1 MVLIMI
7 FSFPRLTF
15 KVRWHLVILLVSLY
29 GCRAVPPDPNF
40 RPIEKSAQP
49 VLSSKEDLA
58 LAEELENP
66 VYTIGSGDV
75 LRLDVHARA
84 EVSGKFVV
92 GPDGMITVPL
102 VGDLLIKDKTREEA
116 LGAIRSELLKYF
128 TAPHA
133 TLAIDEY
140 PSNQITVL
148 GRVEKAGAMKF
159 THSPT
164 LIDVL
169 ANAGAMPLLD
179 KQATLSR
186 CAIIRGRNKLIWV
199 DLKALLNGDVN
210 YNIRMK
216 KGDIVYIPD
225 SSDTSVYVMG
235 AVGRPG
241 SYRMTPRM
249 TVLDAIAQA
258 GGLTENAKNDR
269 IGLYRAGTKQ
279 AEYVSWADLITSD
292 RSKNYAME
300 DGDVLFIPTT
310 GLSDFGYVMRQIAP
324 AISIFTFGLTV
335 DNLIAK

>member
-1 MVLIMI
+1 MNSKL
-7 FSFPRLTF
+7 F
-15 KVRWHLVILLVSLY
+15 WYALLLSVCVV
-29 GCRAVPPDPNF
+29 GCRNVPPNPNF
-40 RPIEKSAQP
+40 KPIEKSAQP
-49 VLSSKEDLA
+49 ILNSPEDLA
-58 LAEELENP
+58 LLEESESP

-75 LRLDVHARA
+75 VKLDVHSRA

-92 GPDGMITVPL
+92 GPDGKITIPL
-102 VGDLLIKDKTREEA
+102 VGDVFIKDKTREQA
-116 LGAIRSELLKYF
+116 LADLYKELRKLY
-128 TAPHA
+128 TSPYA
-133 TLAIDEY
+133 TFAIDEY

-148 GRVEKAGAMKF
+148 GRVEKAGVHRFMQ
-159 THSPT
+159 SPT

-169 ANAGAMPLLD
+169 ANAGAMPILD

-249 TVLDAIAQA
+249 TVLDAISQA
-258 GGLTENAKNDR
+258 GGLTENARSDR
-269 IGLYRAGTKQ
+269 IGLYRAGTQ
-279 AEYVSWADLITSD
+279 MVEYLTWSDLIVSD
-292 RSKNYAME
+292 RTKNYAME

-310 GLSDFGYVMRQIAP
+310 GLSDFGYVMKQIAP
-324 AISIFTFGLTV
+324 AISIFTFGLTLDTLV
-335 DNLIAK
+335 TK

>member
-1 MVLIMI
+1 MA
-7 FSFPRLTF
+7 
-15 KVRWHLVILLVSLY
+15 
-29 GCRAVPPDPNF
+29 GCRSLPPDPNF
-40 RPIEKSAQP
+40 KPIEKSAQP
-49 VLSSKEDLA
+49 ILSSKEDLA
-58 LAEELENP
+58 LLEESENP
-66 VYTIGSGDV
+66 VYTIDSGDL
-75 LRLDVHARA
+75 LRLDVFART

-92 GPDGMITVPL
+92 GPDGKITIPL
-102 VGDLLIKDKTREEA
+102 IGDMHIKDKTREEA
-116 LGAIRSELLKYF
+116 LTALYAELRKYY
-128 TAPHA
+128 TSPHA

-140 PSNQITVL
+140 PSNRITVL
-148 GRVEKAGAMKF
+148 GRVEKAGAHQF
-159 THSPT
+159 TYAPT

-169 ANAGAMPLLD
+169 ANAGAMPILD

-186 CAIIRGRNKLIWV
+186 CAIIRGRDKIIWV

-279 AEYVSWADLITSD
+279 AEYVSWSDLITAD

-300 DGDVLFIPTT
+300 DGDVIFIPTT
-310 GLSDFGYVMRQIAP
+310 GLSDFGYVIRQIAP
-324 AISIFTFGLTV
+324 AVSIFTFGLTV
-335 DNLIAK
+335 DSLVAK

>member
-1 MVLIMI
+1 MF
-7 FSFPRLTF
+7 FSFFRF
-15 KVRWHLVILLVSLY
+15 NSRARWALLLLALWMA
-29 GCRAVPPDPNF
+29 GCRSLPPDPNF
-40 RPIEKSAQP
+40 KPIEKSAQP
-49 VLSSKEDLA
+49 ILSSKEDLA
-58 LAEELENP
+58 LLEESENP
-66 VYTIGSGDV
+66 VYTIDSGDL
-75 LRLDVHARA
+75 LRLDVFART

-92 GPDGMITVPL
+92 GPDGKITIPL
-102 VGDLLIKDKTREEA
+102 IGDMHIKDKTREEA
-116 LGAIRSELLKYF
+116 LAALYAELRKYY
-128 TAPHA
+128 TTPHA

-140 PSNQITVL
+140 PSNRITVL
-148 GRVEKAGAMKF
+148 GRVEKAGAQQF
-159 THSPT
+159 TYAPT

-169 ANAGAMPLLD
+169 ANAGAMPILD

-186 CAIIRGRNKLIWV
+186 CAIIRGRDKIIWV

-279 AEYVSWADLITSD
+279 AEYVSWSDLITAD

-300 DGDVLFIPTT
+300 DGDVIFIPTT
-310 GLSDFGYVMRQIAP
+310 GLSDFGYVIRQIAP
-324 AISIFTFGLTV
+324 AVSIFTFGLTV
-335 DNLIAK
+335 DSLVAK

>member
-1 MVLIMI
+1 MI
-7 FSFPRLTF
+7 FSFLRINSR
-15 KVRWHLVILLVSLY
+15 VRWPLLLLALWMA
-29 GCRAVPPDPNF
+29 GCRSLPPDPNF
-40 RPIEKSAQP
+40 KPIEKSAQP
-49 VLSSKEDLA
+49 ILSSKEDLA
-58 LAEELENP
+58 LLEESENP
-66 VYTIGSGDV
+66 LYTIDSGDL
-75 LRLDVHARA
+75 LRLDVFGRS

-92 GPDGMITVPL
+92 GPDGKITIPL
-102 VGDLLIKDKTREEA
+102 IGDMHIKDKTREEA
-116 LGAIRSELLKYF
+116 LAALYAELRKYY
-128 TAPHA
+128 TTPHA

-140 PSNQITVL
+140 PSNRITVL
-148 GRVEKAGAMKF
+148 GRVEKAGAQQF
-159 THSPT
+159 TYAPT

-169 ANAGAMPLLD
+169 ANAGAMPILD

-186 CAIIRGRNKLIWV
+186 CAIIRGRDKIIWV

-279 AEYVSWADLITSD
+279 AEYVSWSDLITAD

-335 DNLIAK
+335 DSLVAK

>member
-1 MVLIMI
+1 MI
-7 FSFPRLTF
+7 FSLLKCNAGPR
-15 KVRWHLVILLVSLY
+15 WVILLLALWIS
-29 GCRAVPPDPNF
+29 GCRSLPPDPNF
-40 RPIEKSAQP
+40 KPIEKSAQP
-49 VLSSKEDLA
+49 ILSSKEDLA
-58 LAEELENP
+58 LLEESENP

-75 LRLDVHARA
+75 LRLDVHART

-92 GPDGMITVPL
+92 GPDGKITVPL
-102 VGDLLIKDKTREEA
+102 VGDMLIIDKTREEA
-116 LGAIRSELLKYF
+116 LAAIRTELLKYF

-140 PSNQITVL
+140 PSNKVTVL
-148 GRVEKAGAMKF
+148 GRVEKAGAMRF
-159 THSPT
+159 AYAPT

-258 GGLTENAKNDR
+258 GGLSENAKNDR

-279 AEYVSWADLITSD
+279 AEYVSWSDLITAD

-310 GLSDFGYVMRQIAP
+310 GLSDFGYVIRQIAP
-324 AISIFTFGLTV
+324 AVSIFTFGLTV
-335 DNLIAK
+335 DSLVAK

>member
-1 MVLIMI
+1 
-7 FSFPRLTF
+7 
-15 KVRWHLVILLVSLY
+15 
-29 GCRAVPPDPNF
+29 
-40 RPIEKSAQP
+40 
-49 VLSSKEDLA
+49 
-58 LAEELENP
+58 
-66 VYTIGSGDV
+66 
-75 LRLDVHARA
+75 
-84 EVSGKFVV
+84 
-92 GPDGMITVPL
+92 MITVPL

-269 IGLYRAGTKQ
+269 IGLYRAGTK
-279 AEYVSWADLITSD
+279 
-292 RSKNYAME
+292 
-300 DGDVLFIPTT
+300 
-310 GLSDFGYVMRQIAP
+310 
-324 AISIFTFGLTV
+324 
-335 DNLIAK
+335 

>member
-1 MVLIMI
+1 MI
-7 FSFPRLTF
+7 FSFLRFNLKGRL
-15 KVRWHLVILLVSLY
+15 VLLLLALWIL
-29 GCRAVPPDPNF
+29 GCRSLPPDPNF
-40 RPIEKSAQP
+40 KPIEKSAQP
-49 VLSSKEDLA
+49 ILNSKEDLA
-58 LAEELENP
+58 LLEESENP
-66 VYTIGSGDV
+66 VYTIDSGDL
-75 LRLDVHARA
+75 LRLDVFARS
-84 EVSGKFVV
+84 EVSGKYVV
-92 GPDGMITVPL
+92 GPDGKITIPL
-102 VGDLLIKDKTREEA
+102 IGDMHIKDKTREEA
-116 LGAIRSELLKYF
+116 LAALYAELRKYY
-128 TAPHA
+128 TTSHA
-133 TLAIDEY
+133 TLAIDQY
-140 PSNQITVL
+140 PSNRITVL
-148 GRVEKAGAMKF
+148 GRVEKAGAHQF

-169 ANAGAMPLLD
+169 ANAGAMPILD

-258 GGLTENAKNDR
+258 GGLAENAKNDR

-279 AEYVSWADLITSD
+279 VEYVSWSELITAD
-292 RSKNYAME
+292 RSKNFAME
-300 DGDVLFIPTT
+300 DGDVIFIPTT

-335 DNLIAK
+335 DSLVAK

>member
-1 MVLIMI
+1 MALCVTGC
-7 FSFPRLTF
+7 S
-15 KVRWHLVILLVSLY
+15 SL
-29 GCRAVPPDPNF
+29 PPDPKF
-40 RPIEKSAQP
+40 KPIEKSAQP
-49 VLSSKEDLA
+49 NLSSVEDLA
-58 LAEELENP
+58 LLEESENP

-75 LRLDVHARA
+75 LRIDVHSRS
-84 EVSGKFVV
+84 EVSGKFLV
-92 GPDGMITVPL
+92 GPDGKITVPL
-102 VGDLLIKDKTREEA
+102 VGDMLLKDKTREEA
-116 LGAIRSELLKYF
+116 LVALYGELRKLY
-128 TAPHA
+128 TSPHA
-133 TLAIDEY
+133 TLAVDEY

-148 GRVEKAGAMKF
+148 GRVEKAGAHRF

-169 ANAGAMPLLD
+169 ANAGAMPILD

-249 TVLDAIAQA
+249 TALDAIAQA
-258 GGLTENAKNDR
+258 GGLSENAKSDR
-269 IGLYRAGTKQ
+269 IGLYRAGAKQ
-279 AEYVSWADLITSD
+279 VEYVSWSDLIAGE

-300 DGDVLFIPTT
+300 DGDVLFVPTT

-324 AISIFTFGLTV
+324 AISIFTFGLTLDSLV
-335 DNLIAK
+335 NK

>member
-1 MVLIMI
+1 MSVNSNCSLIFLIRWASLM
-7 FSFPRLTF
+7 FSIWVVGCT
-15 KVRWHLVILLVSLY
+15 SL
-29 GCRAVPPDPNF
+29 PPDPNF
-40 RPIEKSAQP
+40 KPIEKSMQP
-49 VLSSKEDLA
+49 VLSSTEDLA
-58 LAEELENP
+58 LLEETENP

-75 LRLDVHARA
+75 LRLDVHARP

-92 GPDGMITVPL
+92 GPDGKITVPL
-102 VGDLLIKDKTREEA
+102 VGDLQIKDKTRDEA
-116 LGAIRSELLKYF
+116 LVAVRGELLKYF

-159 THSPT
+159 THAPT

-258 GGLTENAKNDR
+258 GGLTENAKSDR

-279 AEYVSWADLITSD
+279 VEYVTWSDLITAD
-292 RSKNYAME
+292 RYKNYAME
-300 DGDVLFIPTT
+300 DGDVLFVPNT

-335 DNLIAK
+335 DSLVTK

>member
-1 MVLIMI
+1 MI
-7 FSFPRLTF
+7 FSFLKFNAGPGW
-15 KVRWHLVILLVSLY
+15 VLLLLALWIS
-29 GCRAVPPDPNF
+29 GCRSLPPDPNF
-40 RPIEKSAQP
+40 KPIEKSAQP
-49 VLSSKEDLA
+49 ILNSKEDLA
-58 LAEELENP
+58 LLEESENP
-66 VYTIGSGDV
+66 VYTIDSGDL
-75 LRLDVHARA
+75 LRLDVFARS

-92 GPDGMITVPL
+92 GPDGKITIPL
-102 VGDLLIKDKTREEA
+102 IGDMYIKDKTREEA
-116 LGAIRSELLKYF
+116 LAALYAELRKYY
-128 TAPHA
+128 TTPHA

-140 PSNQITVL
+140 PSNRITVL
-148 GRVEKAGAMKF
+148 GRVEKAGAHQFK
-159 THSPT
+159 HSPT

-169 ANAGAMPLLD
+169 ANAGAMPILD

-258 GGLTENAKNDR
+258 GGLSENAKNDR

-279 AEYVSWADLITSD
+279 AEYVSWSELITSD

-300 DGDVLFIPTT
+300 DGDVIFIPTT
-310 GLSDFGYVMRQIAP
+310 GLNDFGYVMRQIAP

-335 DNLIAK
+335 DSLIAK

>member
-1 MVLIMI
+1 MI
-7 FSFPRLTF
+7 FLFLKLNSSA
-15 KVRWHLVILLVSLY
+15 RWAILLLALWMVGCSSL
-29 GCRAVPPDPNF
+29 PPDPNF
-40 RPIEKSAQP
+40 KPIEKSSQP
-49 VLSSKEDLA
+49 ILSTKEDLA
-58 LAEELENP
+58 LLEETESP

-75 LRLDVHARA
+75 LRLDVHART
-84 EVSGKFVV
+84 EVSGKFIV

-102 VGDLLIKDKTREEA
+102 VGDMRIKDKTREEA
-116 LGAIRSELLKYF
+116 LSAIRTELLKYF

-159 THSPT
+159 TQAPT

-279 AEYVSWADLITSD
+279 AEYVTWADLITAD

-300 DGDVLFIPTT
+300 DGDVIFIPTT
-310 GLSDFGYVMRQIAP
+310 GLNDFGYVMRQIAP

-335 DNLIAK
+335 DSLIAK

>member
-1 MVLIMI
+1 MCFLIFPLSFKWLWCVLL
-7 FSFPRLTF
+7 LTF
-15 KVRWHLVILLVSLY
+15 ALV
-29 GCRAVPPDPNF
+29 GCRSLPPDPNF
-40 RPIEKSAQP
+40 KPIEKSAQP
-49 VLSSKEDLA
+49 TLNSQEDLA
-58 LAEELENP
+58 LLEESESP

-75 LRLDVHARA
+75 VKLDVHSRL

-92 GPDGMITVPL
+92 GPDGKITVPL
-102 VGDLLIKDKTREEA
+102 VGDVLIKDKTREEA
-116 LGAIRSELLKYF
+116 LAAIRSELLRYF
-128 TAPHA
+128 TSPHA

-159 THSPT
+159 AHAPT

-258 GGLTENAKNDR
+258 GGLTESAKFDR

-279 AEYVSWADLITSD
+279 VEYVTWSDLITAD
-292 RSKNYAME
+292 RTKNYAME

-310 GLSDFGYVMRQIAP
+310 GLSDFGYVMKQIAP
-324 AISIFTFGLTV
+324 AISIFTFGLTLDSLV
-335 DNLIAK
+335 TK

>member
-1 MVLIMI
+1 MRNEFKLILWVLLL
-7 FSFPRLTF
+7 SF
-15 KVRWHLVILLVSLY
+15 VVV
-29 GCRAVPPDPNF
+29 GCRNVPPNPNF
-40 RPIEKSAQP
+40 KPIEKSSQP
-49 VLSSKEDLA
+49 TLNSTEDLA
-58 LAEELENP
+58 LLEESESP

-75 LRLDVHARA
+75 VKLDVHSRQ
-84 EVSGKFVV
+84 EVSGKYVV
-92 GPDGMITVPL
+92 GPDGKITIPL
-102 VGDLLIKDKTREEA
+102 VGDLFIKDKTREQVLA
-116 LGAIRSELLKYF
+116 DLYKELRKLY
-128 TAPHA
+128 TAPYA

-148 GRVEKAGAMKF
+148 GRVEKAGAHRFM
-159 THSPT
+159 HSPT

-169 ANAGAMPLLD
+169 ANAGAMPILD

-249 TVLDAIAQA
+249 TVLDAISQA
-258 GGLTENAKNDR
+258 GGLTENARSDR
-269 IGLYRAGTKQ
+269 IGMYRAGTKMV
-279 AEYVSWADLITSD
+279 EYLTWSDLILSD
-292 RSKNYAME
+292 RTKNYAME

-310 GLSDFGYVMRQIAP
+310 GLSDFGYVMKQIAP
-324 AISIFTFGLTV
+324 AISIFTFGLTLDSLV
-335 DNLIAK
+335 TK

>member
-1 MVLIMI
+1 
-7 FSFPRLTF
+7 
-15 KVRWHLVILLVSLY
+15 
-29 GCRAVPPDPNF
+29 
-40 RPIEKSAQP
+40 
-49 VLSSKEDLA
+49 
-58 LAEELENP
+58 
-66 VYTIGSGDV
+66 
-75 LRLDVHARA
+75 
-84 EVSGKFVV
+84 VSGKFVV
-92 GPDGMITVPL
+92 GPDGKITVPL
-102 VGDLLIKDKTREEA
+102 VGDMLIIDKTREEA
-116 LGAIRSELLKYF
+116 LAAIRTELLKYF

-140 PSNQITVL
+140 PSNKVTVL
-148 GRVEKAGAMKF
+148 GRVEKAGAMRF
-159 THSPT
+159 AYAPT

-258 GGLTENAKNDR
+258 GGLSENAKNDR

-279 AEYVSWADLITSD
+279 AEYVSWSDLITAD

-310 GLSDFGYVMRQIAP
+310 GLSDFGYVIRQIAP
-324 AISIFTFGLTV
+324 AVSIFTFGLTV
-335 DNLIAK
+335 DSLVAK

>member
-1 MVLIMI
+1 MI
-7 FSFPRLTF
+7 FSFLKFNTRA
-15 KVRWHLVILLVSLY
+15 RWALLLLALWMA
-29 GCRAVPPDPNF
+29 GCRSLPPDPNF
-40 RPIEKSAQP
+40 KPIEKSAVP

-58 LAEELENP
+58 LLEEAENP
-66 VYTIGSGDV
+66 VYMIGSGDV
-75 LRLDVHARA
+75 LRLDVHART
-84 EVSGKFVV
+84 EVSGKFIV
-92 GPDGMITVPL
+92 GPDGKITVPL
-102 VGDLLIKDKTREEA
+102 VGDMLIKDKTREEA
-116 LGAIRSELLKYF
+116 LAAIRTELLKYF

-140 PSNQITVL
+140 PSNRITVL
-148 GRVEKAGAMKF
+148 GRVEKAGAHQF
-159 THSPT
+159 THAPT

-169 ANAGAMPLLD
+169 ANAGAMPILD

-279 AEYVSWADLITSD
+279 AEYVSWSDLITAD
-292 RSKNYAME
+292 RSKNFAME
-300 DGDVLFIPTT
+300 DGDVIFIPTT

-335 DNLIAK
+335 DSLIAK

>member
-1 MVLIMI
+1 MLSIKLNLMI
-7 FSFPRLTF
+7 LAA
-15 KVRWHLVILLVSLY
+15 ILLLALLVT
-29 GCRAVPPDPNF
+29 GCRSLPPDPAF
-40 RPIEKSAQP
+40 KPIEKSAQP
-49 VLSSKEDLA
+49 ILNSVEDLA
-58 LAEELENP
+58 LLEESENP

-75 LRLDVHARA
+75 LRLDVHMRA
-84 EVSGKFVV
+84 EVSGKFLV
-92 GPDGMITVPL
+92 GPDGKITLPL
-102 VGDLLIKDKTREEA
+102 VGDMLIKDMTREEA
-116 LGAIRSELLKYF
+116 METLYRELRKLY
-128 TAPHA
+128 TSPHA

-148 GRVEKAGAMKF
+148 GRVEKAGAHRF
-159 THSPT
+159 SHSPT

-169 ANAGAMPLLD
+169 ANAGAMPILD

-186 CAIIRGRNKLIWV
+186 CAIVRGRNKLIWV

-258 GGLTENAKNDR
+258 GGLTENAKSDR

-279 AEYVSWADLITSD
+279 VEYLTWSDLITAD
-292 RSKNYAME
+292 RSKNFAME
-300 DGDVLFIPTT
+300 DGDVLFVPNT
-310 GLSDFGYVMRQIAP
+310 GLSDFGYVMKQIAP
-324 AISIFTFGLTV
+324 AISIFTFGLTLDSLV
-335 DNLIAK
+335 AK

>member
-1 MVLIMI
+1 M
-7 FSFPRLTF
+7 
-15 KVRWHLVILLVSLY
+15 ILLFNIFNSKTRWAILLLALWMA
-29 GCRAVPPDPNF
+29 GCRSLPPDPKF
-40 RPIEKSAQP
+40 KPIEKSAQP
-49 VLSSKEDLA
+49 MLNSKEDLA
-58 LAEELENP
+58 LLEESENP

-102 VGDLLIKDKTREEA
+102 VGDLLIKDKTREQA
-116 LGAIRSELLKYF
+116 LAAIRAELLKYF
-128 TAPHA
+128 TAPHT

-140 PSNQITVL
+140 PSNRITVL
-148 GRVEKAGAMKF
+148 GRVEKAGAHQF
-159 THSPT
+159 AHAPT

-169 ANAGAMPLLD
+169 ANAGAMPILD

-186 CAIIRGRNKLIWV
+186 CAIIRGRDKLIWV

-249 TVLDAIAQA
+249 TVIDAIAQA

-269 IGLYRAGTKQ
+269 IGIYRAGAKQ
-279 AEYVSWADLITSD
+279 AEYMSWADLITAD
-292 RSKNYAME
+292 RTKNYAME
-300 DGDVLFIPTT
+300 DGDILFIPTT
-310 GLSDFGYVMRQIAP
+310 GLSDFGYLLRQIGP
-324 AISIFTFGLTV
+324 AISVFTFGLTV
-335 DNLIAK
+335 DRLNAR